1 MKSIIIGGL
10 AAGAITVLI
19 CTSSAGEW
27 IRNRA
32 SQLHERLGSLFNCC
46 FCTSWWVSIA
56 MLEKFTLVEWAAT
69 VAIANITVLLIH
81 LGMATVGDED
91 NDLAT
96 ELVRTTKLQL
106 GMEAGSV
113 GEIQGRGDRLD
124 GVCSVHGSGEQP
136 GSHAACKESV
146 EV

>member
-1 MKSIIIGGL
+1 MKSIILGGL

-27 IRNRA
+27 VRRKLA
-32 SQLHERLGSLFNCC
+32 AVPYVSQLINCC

-81 LGMATVGDED
+81 LGIATVGEEQDELD
-91 NDLAT
+91 Q
-96 ELVRTTKLQL
+96 ELVRAAKLQL
-106 GMEAGSV
+106 
-113 GEIQGRGDRLD
+113 RLET
-124 GVCSVHGSGEQP
+124 GGSGEVAD
-136 GSHAACKESV
+136 GRDRREAVCELHESCQ
-146 EV
+146 